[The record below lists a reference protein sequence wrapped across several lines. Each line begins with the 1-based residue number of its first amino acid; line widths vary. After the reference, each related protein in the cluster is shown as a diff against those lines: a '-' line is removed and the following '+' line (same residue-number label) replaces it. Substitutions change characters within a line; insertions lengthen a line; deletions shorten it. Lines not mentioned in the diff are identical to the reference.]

1 MVDSYSVKTAE
12 VQRLSGDMITHSNK
26 INNALDGLEAKVS
39 TLLSQWSGEAQ
50 SNYHEAQKKWDKA
63 AAEMQQILTTI
74 GQKTSEIAN
83 TYDAGDKRSAG
94 RFQ

>member
-12 VQRLSGDMITHSNK
+12 VQRLSGDMITHANK
-26 INNALDGLEAKVS
+26 ISNALDGLESKVS
-39 TLLSQWSGEAQ
+39 QLLGQWSGEAQ
-50 SNYHEAQKKWDKA
+50 ANYHDAQKKWDKA

-74 GQKTSEIAN
+74 GTKTAEIAN

>member
-12 VQRLSGDMITHSNK
+12 VQRLSADMTSHSQK
-26 INNALDGLEAKVS
+26 INGALSDLESKVG
-39 TLLSQWSGEAQ
+39 TLMGQWSGEAQ
-50 SNYHEAQKKWDKA
+50 ANYHDAQRKWSKA
-63 AAEMQQILTTI
+63 AEEMQQILSTI

-83 TYDAGDKRSAG
+83 TYDAGDKRSAA

>member
-12 VQRLSGDMITHSNK
+12 VQRLSGDMLSHAKGIST
-26 INNALDGLEAKVS
+26 ALDGLESKVS
-39 TLLSQWSGEAQ
+39 SLLGQWSGEAQ
-50 SNYHEAQKKWDKA
+50 SNYHEAQRKWDKA
-63 AAEMQQILTTI
+63 AAEMQQILTNI

>member
-12 VQRLSGDMITHSNK
+12 VQRLSADMSGHAKNIQS
-26 INNALDGLEAKVS
+26 ALTDLESKVGA
-39 TLLSQWSGEAQ
+39 LLGSWSGEAQ
-50 SNYHEAQKKWDKA
+50 SNYHDAQRKWAKA

-74 GQKTSEIAN
+74 GQKTSEMAN
-83 TYDAGDKRSAG
+83 TYDSGDKRSAA

>member
-12 VQRLSGDMITHSNK
+12 VQRLSGDMISHSNK
-26 INNALDGLEAKVS
+26 ISSALDGLEAKVS
-39 TLLSQWSGEAQ
+39 TLLGQWSGEAQ
-50 SNYHEAQKKWDKA
+50 STYHEAQRKWDKA

-83 TYDAGDKRSAG
+83 TYDASDKRAAG

>member
-12 VQRLSGDMITHSNK
+12 VHRLSADMGSHAQK
-26 INNALDGLEAKVS
+26 IQSALTDLESKVGQ
-39 TLLSQWSGEAQ
+39 LMGQWSGEAQ
-50 SNYHEAQKKWDKA
+50 GNYNDAQRKWSKA

-74 GQKTSEIAN
+74 GQKTSEMAN
-83 TYDAGDKRSAG
+83 TYDSGDKRSAA

>member
-12 VQRLSGDMITHSNK
+12 VQRLSADMISHANK
-26 INNALDGLEAKVS
+26 ISNALDGLEAKVS
-39 TLLSQWSGEAQ
+39 TLLGQWSGEAQ
-50 SNYHEAQKKWDKA
+50 ANYHDAQKKWDKA

-83 TYDAGDKRSAG
+83 TYDAGDKRSAA

>member
-12 VQRLSGDMITHSNK
+12 VQRLSGDMISHANK
-26 INNALDGLEAKVS
+26 ISNALDGLESKVA
-39 TLLSQWSGEAQ
+39 TLLGQWNGEAQ
-50 SNYHEAQKKWDKA
+50 ANYHDAQKKWDKA

-83 TYDAGDKRSAG
+83 TYDAGDKRSAA